1 MPAEA
6 GQDAPK
12 MTLQMIF
19 AYQEWPYRQVFK
31 FARETRESAPLF
43 VIHLSDGEFIG
54 RGECG
59 LQSLYH
65 ETPQSV
71 AAQLQQ
77 IKDKITSIGSREKLN
92 RDVPACSAR
101 NAVDCAFWDLE
112 CKRAGKSVWEL
123 SGAARPDRIEVDITI
138 GINSLEKMRGDA
150 KAAVARGY
158 RLLKIKADAE
168 SVLEKVSAISKAA
181 PGIRLIVD
189 ANEAWSLSQLRVLAP
204 ELKSLNTAVIEQ
216 PLKHGE
222 DEALADYDSPVPL
235 CADESCATREGMD
248 LLEARYDA
256 INIKLDKSGGLT
268 EALALARAARAAG
281 LGLMMGCN
289 GATSLGNAPG
299 YVVGS
304 LCDWRDLDSQ
314 ELLHEDRAG
323 GMVTRDGNL
332 FAFDSSFW
340 G

>member
-1 MPAEA
+1 M
-6 GQDAPK
+6 G
-12 MTLQMIF
+12 LQMIF

-31 FARETRESAPLF
+31 FARETRETAPLF
-43 VIHLSDGEFIG
+43 LVHLSDGEFIG

-59 LQSLYH
+59 LQSLH
-65 ETPQSV
+65 DETPQSV
-71 AAQLQQ
+71 AAQLQ
-77 IKDKITSIGSREKLN
+77 KIGERIAAIGSRERLN
-92 RDVPACSAR
+92 SEIAACSAR

-112 CKRAGKSVWEL
+112 CKRAGKSVWEIA
-123 SGAARPDRIEVDITI
+123 GVARPERIEVDITI
-138 GINSLEKMRGDA
+138 GINALEKMRADA
-150 KAAVARGY
+150 KAAFERGY

-168 SVLEKVSAISKAA
+168 SVLEKVAAISKVA

-189 ANEAWSLSQLRVLAP
+189 ANEAWSMSQLRRLAP
-204 ELKSLNTAVIEQ
+204 ELKALNVVVIEQ
-216 PLKHGE
+216 PLKHDH
-222 DEALADYDSPVPL
+222 DEALADYDSPIPL
-235 CADESCATREGMD
+235 CADESCATREN
-248 LLEARYDA
+248 LAVLEARYDA

-268 EALALARAARAAG
+268 EALALAHAARAAK

-289 GATSLGNAPG
+289 GGTSLGIAPG

-314 ELLHEDRAG
+314 ELLFEDRAG

-332 FAFDSSFW
+332 FAFDRTFW

>member
-1 MPAEA
+1 MA
-6 GQDAPK
+6 
-12 MTLQMIF
+12 LQMIF
-19 AYQEWPYRQVFK
+19 AFQEWPYRQVFK

-43 VIHLSDGEFIG
+43 VVHLSDGEFIG

-59 LQSLYH
+59 LQSLHH
-65 ETPQSV
+65 ETPESV
-71 AAQLQQ
+71 AAQLRQ
-77 IKDKITSIGSREKLN
+77 IKDKIASIGSREKLN
-92 RDVPACSAR
+92 VEIAACSAR

-112 CKRAGKSVWEL
+112 CKRANKSVWDL
-123 SGAARPDRIEVDITI
+123 AGIARPEKIEVDITI
-138 GINSLEKMRGDA
+138 GINALEKMRAGA

-168 SVLEKVSAISKAA
+168 SVLEKVGAISKAA
-181 PGIRLIVD
+181 PGIGLIVD
-189 ANEAWSLSQLRVLAP
+189 ANEAWSMAQLRVLAP
-204 ELKSLNTAVIEQ
+204 ALKSLNVAVIEQ
-216 PLKHGE
+216 PLTHGE

-235 CADESCATREGMD
+235 CADESCATREGLD
-248 LLEARYDA
+248 QLEARYDA

-268 EALALARAARAAG
+268 EALALARAARVAG

-314 ELLHEDRAG
+314 ELLYEDRAG
-323 GMVTRDGNL
+323 GMATRDGNL
-332 FAFDSSFW
+332 FAFESGFW